1 VIIILVLYFDAFL
14 FQLNDLSPFADRK
27 NVTVRPK
34 HAQNQWVSWRGD
46 LGVELPHCS
55 DKLLLLGLIAELK

>member
-1 VIIILVLYFDAFL
+1 VTIILVLYVDVFL
-14 FQLNDLSPFADRK
+14 FQLNDLAPFADRK

-46 LGVELPHCS
+46 FGVELPHCY
-55 DKLLLLGLIAELK
+55 DKLLLLGLIEELK